1 MKTIDKI
8 IFDEL
13 AGRRSVVLPGIG
25 TLGVERRAAVLKNR
39 RTLEAPYNLVT
50 FSRKEIASVLSVV
63 DLLTNEG
70 VDVETAQQT
79 YEQWLQ
85 QARVGTSVK
94 VEEAGALE
102 SGFFKVAEPLNVLL
116 NPGYEKVVRLK
127 PLHRFR
133 AVWIGAVVVILL
145 LGVAGYY
152 GYVYYYDG
160 NQSPKSGKEIPMS
173 LSEEPVKESVLVD
186 SMRTENP
193 VDDSSEVREPA
204 ATLSSETLTT
214 PAEAAGAVSGYQ
226 YYVVAGVYS
235 TEENADKAI
244 AKLRSADAT
253 VMCEK
258 VPFAG
263 GKIMISLYSSGD
275 EAQVSRER
283 SRLARQLGNS
293 DLWVYKKRINR

>member
-50 FSRKEIASVLSVV
+50 FSRKEIVSVRSVV
-63 DLLTNEG
+63 DLLINEG
-70 VDVETAQQT
+70 VDAESARQA

-94 VEEAGALE
+94 VEETGVLE
-102 SGFFKVAEPLNVLL
+102 SGFFKVAEPLNALL
-116 NPGYEKVVRLK
+116 NPGYEKIVRLK

-145 LGVAGYY
+145 LGAAGYY

-160 NQSPKSGKEIPMS
+160 NQSLKPSKEVSVS
-173 LSEEPVKESVLVD
+173 LSEGPVKESVLVD
-186 SMRTENP
+186 SMRTEKL

-226 YYVVAGVYS
+226 YYVVTGVYS

-253 VMCEK
+253 VTCEK